1 MNLTKETEQ
10 YVIDHPS
17 IKDSLRKGLIN
28 YSKLSRQIIS
38 ETDLKPKNF
47 DAVLVAL
54 RRLEYNLKKKSGFER
69 KIKDLFNKKKLEIK
83 SKVSVFIIEKTIF
96 DKNLSDL
103 QKSIKEKN
111 GELQIIE
118 GINVYTIITTFE
130 FETQIKKYFK
140 NSILKETND
149 LVEIIL
155 RSPEDL
161 EDIPGFLGYLY
172 SLFAE
177 YNVNIVESM
186 SCWTDTIFIIEKK
199 NVEKIIKLLSF

>member
-69 KIKDLFNKKKLEIK
+69 KIKDLLKKTKLEIK